1 MFSLKH
7 NNMNKLKITVIFIF
21 ILIISINSNYSIN
34 YDLKP
39 HHIDIAEQLFRGKKP
54 FKLKDHVID
63 GEMSVY
69 ALNGS
74 QYESFCYFFI
84 CSLYDRILGYYKN
97 IKDDNQEKFFAELN
111 KEENYTLLY
120 DFLNSVLLNKRTNRD
135 FKTNNIEIREGYE
148 QNYKYYSIKFGDLA
162 TGQFVFNFSSDTLPS
177 NYEIWKNYYDKMVF
191 TYSRK
196 QDDDEC
202 EAAIFCIQA
211 SIYCSITMDS
221 YSPGIFYDSLFLEGK
236 AYTPHE

>member
-1 MFSLKH
+1 MIS
-7 NNMNKLKITVIFIF
+7 KLQKSI
-21 ILIISINSNYSIN
+21 ILINISTFLLTSSTSTIPDKKTFYISIAEKLFNEKKAYKFKKDDLWDFFVLNNSKH
-34 YDLKP
+34 D
-39 HHIDIAEQLFRGKKP
+39 
-54 FKLKDHVID
+54 
-63 GEMSVY
+63 
-69 ALNGS
+69 
-74 QYESFCYFFI
+74 SFCYYVI
-84 CSLYDRILGYYKN
+84 CSLYDRMLEYYKD
-97 IKDDNQEKFFAELN
+97 IKDENQEKFFAELN

-120 DFLNSVLLNKRTNRD
+120 DFLNSVLINKKINRN
-135 FKTNNIEIREGYE
+135 FKTDSIEIREGYE

-177 NYEIWKNYYDKMVF
+177 NYEMWKNYYDRMVF

-202 EAAIFCIQA
+202 EAVIFCIQA

-221 YSPGIFYDSLFLEGK
+221 YSPGIFYDSHFLEGK

>member
-1 MFSLKH
+1 
-7 NNMNKLKITVIFIF
+7 MNKLKITVVFIF

-54 FKLKDHVID
+54 FKLKDLIID

-84 CSLYDRILGYYKN
+84 CSLYDRILEYYKN

-120 DFLNSVLLNKRTNRD
+120 DFLNSVLINKKINRN
-135 FKTNNIEIREGYE
+135 FKTDSIEIREGYK
-148 QNYKYYSIKFGDLA
+148 QNYKYYSIRIGNLS
-162 TGQFVFNFSSDTLPS
+162 TRQFVFNFTPIGLLTP
-177 NYEIWKNYYDKMVF
+177 YEIWKEVYEKEAFDNFKNQEENK
-191 TYSRK
+191 R
-196 QDDDEC
+196 DEKG
-202 EAAIFCIQA
+202 AAFICVHIE
-211 SIYCSITMDS
+211 IYHSITMNS